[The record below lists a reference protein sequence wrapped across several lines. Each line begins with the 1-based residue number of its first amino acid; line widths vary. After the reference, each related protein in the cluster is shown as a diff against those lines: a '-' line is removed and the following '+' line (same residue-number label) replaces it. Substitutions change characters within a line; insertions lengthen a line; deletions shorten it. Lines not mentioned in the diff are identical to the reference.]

1 MSEGRQPITSVN
13 RHAEDSAYAARNATT
28 LKRIASLKLDSDP
41 LRTPD
46 GRDVNEDFLADVP
59 PKN

>member
-41 LRTPD
+41 PRTPD
-46 GRDVNEDFLADVP
+46 GRDVNEDFLAP
-59 PKN
+59 